1 MKSKFAAVT
10 LAAALAVPLAM
21 SSQGLASGKGNSKSS
36 KDGGPS
42 TKLYAKFGAPASGV
56 ILPDEFKSRVKYQR
70 KSNSKGTEE
79 GIEAKVLLAVPAVNT
94 GVPPVDTDLNMLVDT
109 TGFLIRILTA
119 GVEKGSCVLPVKA
132 IELEYQLGVL
142 SEFDVRY
149 AAKVQ
154 EKTPIAGP
162 PSIIKNRVGDCWVAP
177 VAPAVVG
184 ARGVP
189 DVALGDVVEIYSL
202 ATLPVLPL
210 DAAPVP
216 DMLLLSGVF
225 GTDHDHGDDDDD
237 DD

>member
-1 MKSKFAAVT
+1 MKSKF
-10 LAAALAVPLAM
+10 LAATFAVALAAPLAM

-42 TKLYAKFGAPASGV
+42 TKLYAKFAAPV
-56 ILPDEFKSRVKYQR
+56 PPLVLPDEFKSRVKYQR

-79 GIEAKVLLAVPAVNT
+79 GIEAKVLLAVPA
-94 GVPPVDTDLNMLVDT
+94 DTALDPLVDT
-109 TGFLIRILTA
+109 TGFLVRILTA

-162 PSIIKNRVGDCWVAP
+162 PSVIKTRVGDCWVTTA
-177 VAPAVVG
+177 VAPALPG
-184 ARGVP
+184 RGVP
-189 DVALGDVVEIYSL
+189 DVALGDIVEVSSL
-202 ATLPVLPL
+202 AALPVLPL
-210 DAAPVP
+210 AAAPVAGT
-216 DMLLLSGVF
+216 LLLSGVF
-225 GTDHDHGDDDDD
+225 GTGHDHGDDEDDD
-237 DD
+237 D